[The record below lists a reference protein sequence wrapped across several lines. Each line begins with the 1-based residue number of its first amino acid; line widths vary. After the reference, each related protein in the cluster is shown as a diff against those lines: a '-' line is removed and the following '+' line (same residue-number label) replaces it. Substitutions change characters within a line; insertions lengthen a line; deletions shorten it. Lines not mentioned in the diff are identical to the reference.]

1 MISVSEWTGT
11 IYFPEDADYIFSLA
25 HDDVM
30 TLIID
35 GTTIYNN
42 ASWTGGSNNFN
53 DTSATHFAA
62 GTYPITIRFV
72 EWGGGAY
79 AKFAWRNNGSIGSAA
94 IVPSTNLCAQ
104 TPLRPLEDTLEAVN
118 DYFSTF
124 FL

>member
-1 MISVSEWTGT
+1 MSRVDSTINFEWGSGSPDASINNDDFSTEWSGT

-35 GTTIYNN
+35 GTTIYNSS
-42 ASWTGGSNNFN
+42 SWTGGSNNFR
-53 DTSATHFAA
+53 DTAATHFAA

-79 AKFAWRNNGSIGSAA
+79 AKFAWRIM
-94 IVPSTNLCAQ
+94 
-104 TPLRPLEDTLEAVN
+104 AV
-118 DYFSTF
+118 
-124 FL
+124 